1 MTKIKINFKKKVVG
15 EESSKKPMDKIKIN
29 VAAATKN
36 PHNHKESY

>member
-29 VAAATKN
+29 VAATKN